1 MKKHVS
7 IFNRLIIALC
17 LYLSIGCSIKS
28 MAINTIGE
36 TFSEGAS
43 VFASDED
50 PELVRDALPFSLKMM
65 ELLLES
71 SPDNSGL
78 LLSACS
84 GFTQYAIAFI
94 ASDAEIAE
102 LGDYDYAAA
111 DSFKLRARQFHV
123 RAREYCLR
131 LVELNYPGVTQRLQ
145 LEPVEA
151 VQEFGADDIEN
162 MYWLGASWGMA
173 IVLGLDDMSL
183 VADLPVVRALMVRA
197 LELDE
202 DYNRGA
208 LHGALVTVES
218 VPEILGGSAER
229 AREHFER
236 AVELSEGLDAS
247 PFVSLAVGV
256 SLAEQNKQEFRSLL
270 ESALAIDPDEEK
282 SIRLLNIVSQRRAT
296 FLLDQIDELFGE
308 PLE

>member
-1 MKKHVS
+1 MKKHES
-7 IFNRLIIALC
+7 IFRHFIIALC
-17 LYLSIGCSIKS
+17 LFLSIGCSIKS

-36 TFSEGAS
+36 TFSDGAS

-78 LLSACS
+78 LLGACS

-111 DSFKLRARQFHV
+111 DSFNLRALQFHV

-131 LVELNYPGVTQRLQ
+131 LVELSYPGITERLQ
-145 LEPVEA
+145 LEPLEA
-151 VQEFGADDIEN
+151 VQEFGVDDIEN

-173 IVLGLDDMSL
+173 IVLGLDNMSL
-183 VADLPVVRALMVRA
+183 VADLPVVKALMVRA
-197 LELDE
+197 LELDG

-270 ESALAIDPDEEK
+270 ERALAIDSDEDK
-282 SIRLLNIVSQRRAT
+282 SIRLLNIVSQRRAA
-296 FLLDQIDELFGE
+296 FLLEHIDELFEE
-308 PLE
+308 PLD